1 MRDNVKWIKRTHQ
14 LYFKLI
20 LLIRQWQ
27 LVHYVL
33 HYIHASA
40 IASQAVLILQC
51 ILTFF
56 FIASILFFLLDN
68 FNEMKSKMNRRK
80 RVRHTWIRIKNAC
93 LLNDWTWFPIIS
105 RFIKWTIIKLSCYLL
120 LKSQFYWHGPS
131 IFAQI
136 WHKSIMERLFSVVR
150 MSNLLELCREQIL
163 KNCGVLFEWELLFSG
178 CFFLLLLC
186 FCVWVSF
193 GKRYFFVSKRTHF
206 WVDKKMYALKFQ
218 VYPYPWNLMRPI
230 IERHTCVF
238 TVIQK
243 YSIGNFRDIDR

>member
-80 RVRHTWIRIKNAC
+80 RVRHTWTRIKNAC

-163 KNCGVLFEWELLFSG
+163 KNYGVLFEWELLFSG
-178 CFFLLLLC
+178 CFFCYCCAFVCECLLGNGIFL
-186 FCVWVSF
+186 FQSE
-193 GKRYFFVSKRTHF
+193 RTF
-206 WVDKKMYALKFQ
+206 
-218 VYPYPWNLMRPI
+218 
-230 IERHTCVF
+230 E
-238 TVIQK
+238 
-243 YSIGNFRDIDR
+243 